1 MESGRVRGYFDQVQQ
16 RLRAAVAE
24 DHPPHHIAVSFAIG
38 IFVTALPSLGT
49 GLIVLAWVGYQFT
62 WANKLALAA
71 PVAVLNP
78 LAKSSVYA
86 ASFVTGTALL
96 GPVPGIS
103 RADIG
108 LDAGVDVLARLLVG
122 NAVLAV
128 VLTGVS
134 YVVVYRAV
142 HAYRRR
148 A

>member
-24 DHPPHHIAVSFAIG
+24 DHPPHHIAVSFAVG

-49 GLIVLAWVGYQFT
+49 GLIVLAWVGYQFA

-71 PVAVLNP
+71 AVAVLNP
-78 LAKSSVYA
+78 LAKSSVYV
-86 ASFVTGTALL
+86 ASFATGTALL

-103 RADIG
+103 RSDIG

-128 VLTGVS
+128 VLTAVS

-142 HAYRRR
+142 RAYRQR

>member
-1 MESGRVRGYFDQVQQ
+1 MESGRVRGYLDQVQQ

-49 GLIVLAWVGYQFT
+49 GLIVLAWVGYQFA

-71 PVAVLNP
+71 AVAVLNP
-78 LAKSSVYA
+78 LAKSSVYV
-86 ASFVTGTALL
+86 ASFATGTALL

-103 RADIG
+103 RADVG

-128 VLTGVS
+128 VLTAVS